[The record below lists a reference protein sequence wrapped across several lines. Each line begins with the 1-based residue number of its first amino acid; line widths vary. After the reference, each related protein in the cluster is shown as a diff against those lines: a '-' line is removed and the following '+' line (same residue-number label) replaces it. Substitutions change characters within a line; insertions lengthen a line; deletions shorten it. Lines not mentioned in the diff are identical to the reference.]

1 MERTTHG
8 VAPLLE
14 IENLISGYGRIEA
27 LHGVSMNIKPGEI
40 VSLVGANGAGK
51 TTLLRAISG
60 VQSVSAGTIRFEGQA
75 IDRLPAHARVPLG
88 IAQVPEG
95 RQLFAPLTATDN
107 LMLGAW
113 WRRADDL
120 SAELARVHEL
130 FPMLRP
136 LSRSTAGMLSGGQ
149 QQMLAIGRALMSKPR
164 LLLLDEPSL
173 GLAPILVDQILDA
186 IVRLKSEG
194 VTVLLIE
201 QNARAALAIAD
212 RAYVLETGRI
222 TASGTASE
230 IASDERV
237 QRAYLG
243 I

>member
-1 MERTTHG
+1 
-8 VAPLLE
+8 LLE
-14 IENLISGYGRIEA
+14 IENLTSGYGRVEA
-27 LHGVSMNIKPGEI
+27 LHGVSMRIGCGEI

-60 VQSVSAGTIRFEGQA
+60 VQPITAGTIRFEGKPIHHA
-75 IDRLPAHARVPLG
+75 PAYERVTLG

-95 RQLFAPLTATDN
+95 RQLFAPLSAHDN

-113 WRRADDL
+113 WRRSDDL
-120 SAELARVHEL
+120 SPELARVHDL
-130 FPMLRP
+130 FPMLRS
-136 LSRSTAGMLSGGQ
+136 LRQATAGMLSGGQ

-186 IVRLKSEG
+186 IDHLKREG
-194 VTVLLIE
+194 VTILLIE

-212 RAYVLETGRI
+212 RAYVLENGRV
-222 TASGTASE
+222 TACGTAAQIE
-230 IASDERV
+230 ADAHV

>member
-1 MERTTHG
+1 MKFG
-8 VAPLLE
+8 AGPLLE
-14 IENLISGYGRIEA
+14 IENLTAGYGRVEA
-27 LHGVSMNIKPGEI
+27 LHSVSMRIHAGEI

-60 VQSVSAGTIRFEGQA
+60 VQPIVRGVIRFEGQP
-75 IDRLPAHARVPLG
+75 IHNLPSHARVPLG

-95 RQLFAPLTATDN
+95 RQLFAPLSVHDN

-113 WRRADDL
+113 WRGSDD
-120 SAELARVHEL
+120 SSPELARIYEL

-136 LSRSTAGMLSGGQ
+136 LGRSAAGNLSGGQ
-149 QQMLAIGRALMSKPR
+149 QQMAAIGRALMAKPK

-173 GLAPILVDQILDA
+173 GLAPILVNQILEA

-194 VTVLLIE
+194 VTILLIE

-212 RAYVLETGRI
+212 RAYVLENGRV
-222 TASGTASE
+222 TASGSAAQIE
-230 IASDERV
+230 ADEHV

>member
-1 MERTTHG
+1 
-8 VAPLLE
+8 LLE
-14 IENLISGYGRIEA
+14 IENLTAGYGRVEA
-27 LHGVSMNIKPGEI
+27 LHSVSMRIQAGEI

-60 VQSVSAGTIRFEGQA
+60 VQPIARGVIRFEGQP
-75 IDRLPAHARVPLG
+75 IHNLPSHARVALG

-95 RQLFAPLTATDN
+95 RQLFAPLSVHDN

-113 WRRADDL
+113 WRRSDD
-120 SAELARVHEL
+120 SSPELARIYEL

-136 LSRSTAGMLSGGQ
+136 LGRSTAGMLSGGQ
-149 QQMLAIGRALMSKPR
+149 QQMAAIGRALMAKPK

-173 GLAPILVDQILDA
+173 GLAPILVNQILEA

-194 VTVLLIE
+194 VTILLIE

-212 RAYVLETGRI
+212 RAYVLENGRV
-222 TASGTASE
+222 TASGSAAQIE
-230 IASDERV
+230 ADEHV

>member
-1 MERTTHG
+1 
-8 VAPLLE
+8 LLE
-14 IENLISGYGRIEA
+14 IENLTSGYGRIEA
-27 LHGVSMNIKPGEI
+27 LHGVSMRINAGEI

-60 VQSVSAGTIRFEGQA
+60 VQPVTAGAIRFEGKP
-75 IDRLPAHARVPLG
+75 IERLPAHERVALG

-95 RQLFAPLTATDN
+95 RQLFTPLSVQDN

-113 WRRADDL
+113 WRGSADP
-120 SAELARVHEL
+120 SPELARVHEL

-136 LSRSTAGMLSGGQ
+136 LSMTTAGMLSGGQ
-149 QQMLAIGRALMSKPR
+149 QQMLAIGRALMAKPR

-173 GLAPILVDQILDA
+173 GLAPILVGQILDA
-186 IVRLKSEG
+186 ISRLKREG
-194 VTVLLIE
+194 VTILLIE

-212 RAYVLETGRI
+212 RAYVLETGRV
-222 TASGTASE
+222 TAGGLAAE
-230 IASDERV
+230 IEVDERV

-243 I
+243 V